1 MTKRDIATDYFKQ
14 GYNCA
19 QAVLLAFKDETGLTT
34 EQSAMIA
41 SSFGGGMGKL
51 REVCGAVSGMLM
63 AAGLIFGYSNP
74 ADQTAKS
81 EHYANVQNLAKLF
94 KEKNGS
100 LICREL
106 LSGVSSQNTTLTSSE
121 LSSDTPPSVRTPE
134 YYKKRPCG
142 DLVGDAAEILEK
154 YITTNI
160 RNSERSTK

>member
-63 AAGLIFGYSNP
+63 VAGLIFGYSNP

-106 LSGVSSQNTTLTSSE
+106 LSGVSSQNTTLTSAE

-154 YITTNI
+154 YITTNLQM
-160 RNSERSTK
+160 SERTTK